1 VEVVNLAGRWAGARQ
16 VRPNTFELWFGDK
29 TLPEMCTGKQ

>member
-1 VEVVNLAGRWAGARQ
+1 

-29 TLPEMCTGKQ
+29 TLPPVCSGKQAAN